1 MKVTPSSLISS
12 CLELTIRD
20 EEKKYLFYERSGM
33 NLSDGMS
40 LEEAD
45 KAVYREIFGVE
56 FDA

>member
-1 MKVTPSSLISS
+1 MNAQPKTLISS
-12 CLELTIRD
+12 CMELTIRD

-33 NLSDGMS
+33 NLSDGMT

-45 KAVYREIFGVE
+45 KAAYKEIFGVE

>member
-1 MKVTPSSLISS
+1 MSAQPKTLISS
-12 CLELTIRD
+12 CMELTIRD

-45 KAVYREIFGVE
+45 KAAYREIFGVE

>member
-12 CLELTIRD
+12 CMELTIRD
-20 EEKKYLFYERSGM
+20 EEKKYEFYTRSGM
-33 NLSDGMS
+33 ALSEGAT

-45 KAVYREIFGVE
+45 RRAYFLVFGVE